1 MSDAINKKQELF
13 VSEYLV
19 DLNATQ
25 AAIRAGYSRRDA
37 RNAGYRNLR
46 RPQIKAA
53 IDKAQAPRLAKLALD
68 ADTVLAELTRIARA
82 NLLDY
87 MRFDEDGI
95 PIVDLSRLDRET
107 AAALSE
113 VVVEEFLAAKA
124 GRPAVRRVRFRMH
137 DKLAA
142 LDKLA
147 RHFGLLR
154 ERVGPENPDA
164 AEARPQH
171 DPRQVARAVVAI
183 LEEAAI
189 AEAEAKGADRERA
202 DGHQA
207 GTCQPPTG

>member
-1 MSDAINKKQELF
+1 MSEAMNKKQELF

-87 MRFDEDGI
+87 MRFDKDGI
-95 PIVDLSRLDRET
+95 PTVDLSRLDRES

-113 VVVEEFLAAKA
+113 VVVEEFLAAKP

-137 DKLAA
+137 DKLA
-142 LDKLA
+142 

-154 ERVGPENPDA
+154 ERVSPEYPDA

>member
-1 MSDAINKKQELF
+1 MSDGLSKKQELF

-46 RPQIKAA
+46 QPQVKAA

-68 ADTVLAELTRIARA
+68 ADTVLTELTRIARA

-87 MRFDEDGI
+87 MRFDEDGA
-95 PIVDLSRLDRET
+95 PIVDLSQLDRET
-107 AAALSE
+107 AAPLSE
-113 VVVEEFLAAKA
+113 VVVEEFLAARP
-124 GRPAVRRVRFRMH
+124 GRPAVRRVRFRLH

-154 ERVGPENPDA
+154 ERVGADNPDGV
-164 AEARPQH
+164 EAGPQYN
-171 DPRQVARAVVAI
+171 PRQVARAVVAI
-183 LEEAAI
+183 LGEAAI
-189 AEAEAKGADRERA
+189 AEAEVKGATGDN
-202 DGHQA
+202 DGA
-207 GTCQPPTG
+207 FGRTG

>member
-1 MSDAINKKQELF
+1 MSEGLSKKQELF

-19 DLNATQ
+19 DLNAAQ
-25 AAIRAGYSRRDA
+25 AAVRAGYSRRDA

-46 RPQIKAA
+46 RLEIRAA

-68 ADTVLAELTRIARA
+68 ADAVLAELTRIARA

-87 MRFDEDGI
+87 MRFDKDGT

-107 AAALSE
+107 AAPLSE
-113 VVVEEFLAAKA
+113 VVVEEFLAARP
-124 GRPAVRRVRFRMH
+124 GRPAVRRLRFRLH

-154 ERVGPENPDA
+154 ERVSLETSDEPEA
-164 AEARPQH
+164 KPQH
-171 DPRQVARAVVAI
+171 DPRQVARAVLAI
-183 LEEAAI
+183 LEQARLAEEEE
-189 AEAEAKGADRERA
+189 EAEAADAAAVDA
-202 DGHQA
+202 DGA
-207 GTCQPPTG
+207 TERSY

>member
-1 MSDAINKKQELF
+1 MSEGLSKKQELF

-19 DLNATQ
+19 DLNAAQ

-46 RPQIKAA
+46 RPEIKAA
-53 IDKAQAPRLAKLALD
+53 IDKAQAPRFAKLGLD
-68 ADTVLAELTRIARA
+68 AEAVLTELARVARA

-87 MRFDEDGI
+87 MRFDKDGL

-113 VVVEEFLAAKA
+113 VVVEEFLAARP
-124 GRPAVRRVRFRMH
+124 GRPAVRRVRFRLH

-154 ERVGPENPDA
+154 ERVSLETPDGS
-164 AEARPQH
+164 EVKPQY

-183 LEEAAI
+183 FEEAA
-189 AEAEAKGADRERA
+189 AAEEAEAGGEADETA
-202 DGHQA
+202 FDA
-207 GTCQPPTG
+207 GGNMKHGG

>member
-1 MSDAINKKQELF
+1 MSDGLSKKQELF

-19 DLNATQ
+19 DLNAAQ
-25 AAIRAGYSRRDA
+25 AAVRAGYSRRDA

-46 RPQIKAA
+46 QPQVRTA

-68 ADTVLAELTRIARA
+68 ADTVLAELARIAQA
-82 NLLDY
+82 NILDY
-87 MRFDEDGI
+87 MRFDENGT

-113 VVVEEFLAAKA
+113 VVVEEFLAARP
-124 GRPAVRRVRFRMH
+124 GRPAVRRIRFRLH

-154 ERVGPENPDA
+154 DRVSLENPDS
-164 AEARPQH
+164 AEAGPQH
-171 DPRQVARAVVAI
+171 DPRQVARAVIAI
-183 LEEAAI
+183 LEQARL
-189 AEAEAKGADRERA
+189 ADEEENA
-202 DGHQA
+202 DQD
-207 GTCQPPTG
+207 